1 MDAARDRPLRVTVLR
16 GGPSEEREVSL
27 ASGAAVANACRRL
40 GHVVTEADVTP
51 DDTSALDTPAQVV
64 FPVLHGTFGEDGQL
78 QALLDER
85 GIVYVGSDSRASAL
99 AMNKAEAK
107 AIWQREGLP
116 TAPWTCVDA
125 ENLKQKLA
133 ELAPPVVIKPAAQ
146 GSSIGVRFASDP
158 QQLAECLAES
168 VNKWGKVLVEQQL
181 RGKELTVGI
190 LDDEALPIVEI
201 RTAVEFYDY
210 QAKYAR
216 NDTRCLFDVDLPDEV
231 YGSIQATAL
240 RAFQSLGCR
249 DYGRVDMMV
258 DDRLGPQLLEV
269 NTIPGFTD
277 HSLLPKAA
285 QQVGISFDA
294 LVSKLLS
301 LAMRRQAERKE
312 Q

>member
-27 ASGAAVANACRRL
+27 ASGAAVAAACRRL
-40 GHVVTEADVTP
+40 GHEVTEADITP
-51 DDTSALDTPAQVV
+51 DDTSALDIPAQVV

-78 QALLDER
+78 QALLEER
-85 GIVYVGSDSRASAL
+85 DIVYVGSDSRASAL
-99 AMNKAEAK
+99 AMNKAGAK
-107 AIWQREGLP
+107 AIWQTEGLP
-116 TAPWTCVDA
+116 TAPWACVNA
-125 ENLKQKLA
+125 ESLEHKIA
-133 ELAPPVVIKPAAQ
+133 ELNPPVVIKPAAQ
-146 GSSIGVRFASDP
+146 GSSIGVHFAATS
-158 QQLAECLAES
+158 QQLAECLTES
-168 VNKWGKVLVEQQL
+168 VKKWGEVLVEQQL

-216 NDTRCLFDVDLPDEV
+216 DDTRYLFDVDLPDEI
-231 YGSIQATAL
+231 YRSIQATAL
-240 RAFQSLGCR
+240 RAFQALGCR
-249 DYGRVDMMV
+249 DYARVDFIV
-258 DDRLGPQLLEV
+258 DRRLGPQLLEV

-294 LVSKLLS
+294 LVARLLS
-301 LAMRRQAERKE
+301 LAMRRQAERGV